1 MPWGVVH
8 VRTIIVSRRYD
19 ADDKSDHSCCV
30 CPSNVLIFAM
40 AVVKVSGG
48 LQRCSKCGVKG
59 WKIVMP
65 SSVVHLLI
73 AV

>member
-1 MPWGVVH
+1 MH
-8 VRTIIVSRRYD
+8 VRTITVSRRYD
-19 ADDKSDHSCCV
+19 ADDKADHSCCV
-30 CPSNVLIFAM
+30 CSFSVLIFAM

>member
-1 MPWGVVH
+1 MH
-8 VRTIIVSRRYD
+8 VRTITVSRRYD
-19 ADDKSDHSCCV
+19 ADDKADHSCCV
-30 CPSNVLIFAM
+30 CPFSVLIFAM

-48 LQRCSKCGVKG
+48 LQRCSKCGEKG